1 MTGAGATAL
10 RLGPRPQRVHVMGAG
25 GAGMSALATVVAAMG
40 HVVSGCDLK
49 SSPVLERLALLGVEV
64 SVGHDAAHVVG
75 VDVVAYSSAVAPDHP
90 ELEAA
95 RRQSAQVWTR
105 ADLLEAIAAEREVV
119 AVAGTHGKTTTS
131 SMLALVL
138 VEAGDRPSFVVGG
151 EVNEIGTNAVWDEG
165 ELLVAEADES
175 DGTFLRLRPRLALVT
190 SVEAD
195 HLDHWGSLSAVEDA
209 FAAFVGASGLALVC
223 ADDAGARRLRERRRS
238 AGRSAPT
245 VLSYGLAED
254 ADFRIDELELAR
266 SEVRFRLSR
275 PDGPA
280 LVLAVPVPGVHN
292 ARNAAGAAAAGLLLG
307 ARPEDVERA
316 LARFGGVA
324 RRFEFRGE
332 AAGVTFVDDYAHL
345 PTEVR
350 ATLAA
355 ARKGGWRR
363 IVAVFQPH
371 RYTRTAALARDF
383 ATAFDD
389 ADLVVVTDVY
399 PAGEPVRPGVS
410 GKLVLDAVLEARPD
424 KPAAYL
430 PRRDELVAYLRR
442 VLRPGDCCLT
452 LNAGDLTS
460 LPDELMELLG

>member
-1 MTGAGATAL
+1 MTSAGTMGP
-10 RLGPRPQRVHVMGAG
+10 RLGTMLRRVHVMGAG
-25 GAGMSALATVVAAMG
+25 GAGMSALASVLAAMG
-40 HVVSGCDLK
+40 HAVSGCDLK
-49 SSPVLERLALLGVEV
+49 SSPVLERLSLLGVEV
-64 SVGHDAAHVVG
+64 RVGHDPSHVRG
-75 VDVVAYSSAVAPDHP
+75 VDVVAYSSAVDPGHP

-95 RRQSAQVWTR
+95 RDQGAQVWTR
-105 ADLLEAIAAEREVV
+105 ADLLEAIAADREVV
-119 AVAGTHGKTTTS
+119 AIAGTHGKTTTS

-138 VEAGDRPSFVVGG
+138 VEGGVRPSFVVGG

-165 ELLVAEADES
+165 ELLVVEADES

-195 HLDHWGSLSAVEDA
+195 HLDHWGSLSAVESA
-209 FAAFVGASGLALVC
+209 FDAFVGAAGLALVC
-223 ADDAGARRLRERRRS
+223 ADDDGARRLRERLEAS
-238 AGRSAPT
+238 GGTAPRI
-245 VLSYGLAED
+245 LGYGLADE
-254 ADFRIDELELAR
+254 AEFRIEGLELAR

-275 PDGPA
+275 PGGPPLA
-280 LVLAVPVPGVHN
+280 LAAPVPGVHN

-307 ARPEDVERA
+307 ARPEDVARA

-332 AAGVTFVDDYAHL
+332 VAGITFVDDYAHL

-350 ATLAA
+350 AALAA
-355 ARKGGWRR
+355 ARAGGWRR
-363 IVAVFQPH
+363 VVAVFQPH
-371 RYTRTAALARDF
+371 RYTRTAALAADF
-383 ATAFDD
+383 GTAFDD

-399 PAGEPVRPGVS
+399 PAGEPARLGVS

-424 KPAAYL
+424 TPAAYL